1 MFKKYISA
9 FLNNLSISQKMV
21 LIFLGSVIL
30 PLAITTS
37 FYYKDAEK
45 NIQYQIIQS
54 LKSSFD
60 DTTDK
65 VNGVISGAVT
75 LSLKYNTN
83 EDLYKF
89 LDTSYSDDI
98 NYLVEYQNRIKGL
111 LDLDLAYNPNIRKIS
126 LYTDNPTVL
135 NGSLISKIEKV
146 DFTTLGEK
154 VIDCSTYNITSNENG
169 LKLRLSLV
177 PPVTKTSYDR
187 YLSIIKPLQYYNQYS
202 NYNKLLRV
210 DINISSI
217 SSILEDRGMFDNIV
231 LVDSGNHIIAAANS
245 YQEYGSYDIFQQDKL
260 KPGMVVLKQ
269 PLEDVPLSLYGYYN
283 SKIISNEFTK
293 MRWKTLAIVLISMI
307 PAMLCI
313 LLIAGN
319 ITKRTKLV
327 VNLSK
332 QIAQGNFVQIAQ
344 KNIEND
350 EIGILA
356 DSMNQ
361 MSIKLKTLI
370 DKEYNERILK
380 AQLERETAQTKLLAL
395 QSQVNP
401 HFLFNALECIRL
413 KAISKNET
421 ETAEM
426 IMYMAQMFRHLI
438 SWKDDIIYLIE
449 EIKFLYEFLSIQ
461 KYRFDD
467 EFEYSVKVDE
477 EAKTCLLP
485 IFIIQPLVE
494 NACVHGVEAISNNRY
509 VEVNAYIE
517 ENKLV
522 VIVRDNGSGIEE
534 ERLES
539 LRNMLDGGEKLTE
552 SVGIFNVYQRMVLYY
567 GREFTF
573 DVSSVPGEGT
583 EITIKV
589 PVRHSKE
596 EFNVLNFIDR

>member
-1 MFKKYISA
+1 M
-9 FLNNLSISQKMV
+9 
-21 LIFLGSVIL
+21 
-30 PLAITTS
+30 
-37 FYYKDAEK
+37 
-45 NIQYQIIQS
+45 
-54 LKSSFD
+54 
-60 DTTDK
+60 
-65 VNGVISGAVT
+65 
-75 LSLKYNTN
+75 
-83 EDLYKF
+83 
-89 LDTSYSDDI
+89 
-98 NYLVEYQNRIKGL
+98 
-111 LDLDLAYNPNIRKIS
+111 
-126 LYTDNPTVL
+126 
-135 NGSLISKIEKV
+135 
-146 DFTTLGEK
+146 
-154 VIDCSTYNITSNENG
+154 
-169 LKLRLSLV
+169 
-177 PPVTKTSYDR
+177 
-187 YLSIIKPLQYYNQYS
+187 
-202 NYNKLLRV
+202 
-210 DINISSI
+210 
-217 SSILEDRGMFDNIV
+217 
-231 LVDSGNHIIAAANS
+231 
-245 YQEYGSYDIFQQDKL
+245 
-260 KPGMVVLKQ
+260 LKQ

-283 SKIISNEFTK
+283 SKIISDEFSR
-293 MRWKTLAIVLISMI
+293 MRWKTLAIVLTSMI

-313 LLIAGN
+313 LLVAEN
-319 ITKRTKLV
+319 ITRRTKLV

-332 QIAQGNFVQIAQ
+332 QIAQGNFVQIAK

-361 MSIKLKTLI
+361 MSVKLKTLI

-426 IMYMAQMFRHLI
+426 IMYMAQMFRRLI
-438 SWKDDIIYLIE
+438 SWKDDITYLIE
-449 EIKFLYEFLSIQ
+449 EIKFLHEFLSIQ

-477 EAKTCLLP
+477 ETKTCMLP
-485 IFIIQPLVE
+485 KFIVQPLVE

-539 LRNMLDGGEKLTE
+539 LRNMLDGGEKLVE

-567 GREFTF
+567 GRDFTF
-573 DVSSVPGEGT
+573 DVSSIPGEGT
-583 EITIKV
+583 EMKITV